1 MKARRALLASL
12 QTQPWKVSI
21 LISTHEKNQA
31 NINLD
36 AMNMDEHD
44 FVPESRG
51 DDPDANELSE
61 LSFDGLVIEFRKE
74 NNIPRPSRSKFSR
87 MITYL
92 SEKRLVERVSDR
104 LEAEAATAKGLSV
117 EADERPGK
125 KRKRASAPK
134 SGGSRRQERGLD
146 ASDSDNE
153 DAPTH
158 GTNQLPGSCSQGG
171 PPIGADG
178 STIEA
183 KSNEPEKGSIRGD
196 LDRIMYPSLANEIIK
211 IFKEHGLTR
220 FIPYI
225 DELKR
230 KYKNALNAKS
240 KPKVKR
246 KPYPRT
252 REALG
257 RLLGRTKDGPNVTI
271 KDEEGKHPWSVLP
284 NVEMHSRP
292 LMRAWW
298 FNSECLIH
306 HGIGFFS
313 GGSDILLDTAE
324 KRNLAIG
331 DHAD

>member
-1 MKARRALLASL
+1 
-12 QTQPWKVSI
+12 
-21 LISTHEKNQA
+21 
-31 NINLD
+31 
-36 AMNMDEHD
+36 MNMDEHD

-271 KDEEGKHPWSVLP
+271 KDEEFSSTRPRSGIWLLEITLIEETVAKRPSYLP
-284 NVEMHSRP
+284 LHR
-292 LMRAWW
+292 
-298 FNSECLIH
+298 
-306 HGIGFFS
+306 
-313 GGSDILLDTAE
+313 
-324 KRNLAIG
+324 
-331 DHAD
+331 